1 MSKKPLE
8 IVEEMIKLAKAQEDP
23 TGLKEILDKTLASLK
38 GAQKEALN
46 KAEALEKAIPA
57 MGAPQMKMAK
67 PPMPK
72 AAAPAMPKPPGPKMP
87 MAKDEKD
94 KVIAHE
100 VLDHKKPLPKAIEQ
114 APHPKEM
121 FRELRHDKAPM
132 AKDEKGS
139 SNSIVN
145 SKGIH
150 KPVSDTTLKELKRPG
165 SLGAHT
171 GRSYMGEAARSR
183 SSAAKSHSVLN
194 ELKSMPK
201 PNLPKSE
208 DMAKDEKGVHP
219 IASGGQKYKGQS
231 PSGKH
236 LRGGLGEKDY
246 LKNAQEDVKP
256 LHNKVIKE
264 LKSMPKP
271 NLPKSE
277 DMAKDE
283 LNSEMAHND
292 VNNIAEKA
300 NYLHSL
306 MHELGTSKE
315 APAWMIEKLG
325 QAKAHF
331 QDVMDYVKGKDDPM
345 KKGEKCEKCEKPLE
359 KCSCEKDMKK
369 AEKCPKCGKMGHS
382 LEKCWMGKSELNK
395 GVDPQSHLPGVLIQK
410 DEEKAMKKMELCKR
424 LKKCWDMKKAQAN
437 PDEKAD
443 AELGEEI
450 EGKVEQHLMDNLA
463 QEKKEGHHPLLDKI
477 PEKEMEKAEIL
488 NKPYRSEAQRK
499 WAHTPSGKKA
509 LGGEAKVKEWDKE
522 SKGMKLPEKAG
533 KK

>member
-208 DMAKDEKGVHP
+208 DMAKDE
-219 IASGGQKYKGQS
+219 
-231 PSGKH
+231 
-236 LRGGLGEKDY
+236 
-246 LKNAQEDVKP
+246 
-256 LHNKVIKE
+256 
-264 LKSMPKP
+264 
-271 NLPKSE
+271 
-277 DMAKDE
+277 

-345 KKGEKCEKCEKPLE
+345 KKAEKCEKCEKPLE